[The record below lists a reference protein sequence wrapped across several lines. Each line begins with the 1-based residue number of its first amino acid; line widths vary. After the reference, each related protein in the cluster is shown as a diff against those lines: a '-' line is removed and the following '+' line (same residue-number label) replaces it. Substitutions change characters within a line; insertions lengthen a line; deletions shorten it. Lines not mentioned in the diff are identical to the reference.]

1 MKNNL
6 NYGVIGNCRTAALI
20 SERGS
25 IEWLCFPDFDSP
37 SVFAALLDRTKG
49 GSFGF
54 DVPDGY
60 AVRQSYVPHTN
71 ILSTRF
77 ASDEG
82 EFEVLDY
89 MPCYRSF
96 EKEHYLPA
104 ELYRYIR
111 FVKGRPRFRIRYD
124 PAPNYAQGEVRIRRT
139 AGFIESYS
147 SADNKDRQYLYSSI
161 PLQAVAGRE
170 EIRLEKDEFLL
181 LSYNEK
187 VIPIDIER
195 EKIEYCRTLVYWLNW
210 TNRTRQYT
218 CYNEVVERSMLVLKL
233 LSYYNGAMLAAL
245 TTSLPETVGEVRNWD
260 YRFCWLRDA
269 SMSIETMFR
278 VGHTGAARRFMKFI
292 QSSFMSRHDYQI
304 MYGIRGERKLT
315 EVILEHL
322 DGYKGSKPVRI
333 GNDAYHQ
340 KQNDSFGY
348 LMDLVW
354 QYYRL
359 MPGTLDEIEDMWEMV
374 KSILATVAEEW
385 RNPDKGIWEIRGE
398 EQHFVSSKV
407 MCWVALDRGARIAA
421 KLGKEEFAARWRE
434 EAEAIRRD
442 VMEHGWKSEIQS
454 FSQAYGNLA
463 LDSSLLLMEPYGFI
477 AANDPHYRKTVE
489 VVRKALFRKGLMYRY
504 NSEDD
509 FGVPSSA
516 FTMCTFWLIRA
527 LFVTGQRNEAK
538 TLFSQVLRYGNH
550 LGLFSEHLDFDT
562 KEQLGNFPQ
571 AYSHLAIVNTALLFA
586 EEKERL
592 KTGRNSNR
600 HCIHAQCNGCQ
611 KQFPNTHHNRF

>member
-60 AVRQSYVPHTN
+60 AVRQNYVPHTN

-489 VVRKALFRKGLMYRY
+489 AVRKALFRKGLMYRY

-586 EEKERL
+586 EEQERL
-592 KTGRNSNR
+592 DFIR
-600 HCIHAQCNGCQ
+600 
-611 KQFPNTHHNRF
+611 P

>member
-407 MCWVALDRGARIAA
+407 MCWVALDRGAHIAA

-489 VVRKALFRKGLMYRY
+489 AVRKALFRKGLMYRY

-592 KTGRNSNR
+592 DFIR
-600 HCIHAQCNGCQ
+600 
-611 KQFPNTHHNRF
+611 P

>member
-170 EIRLEKDEFLL
+170 EIRLEKDEFLP

-245 TTSLPETVGEVRNWD
+245 TTSLPETVGGVRNWD

-359 MPGTLDEIEDMWEMV
+359 MPGTLDEIEGMWEMV

-421 KLGKEEFAARWRE
+421 KLGKEEFATRWRE

-489 VVRKALFRKGLMYRY
+489 AVRKALFRKGLMYRY

-592 KTGRNSNR
+592 DFIR
-600 HCIHAQCNGCQ
+600 
-611 KQFPNTHHNRF
+611 P

>member
-89 MPCYRSF
+89 MPCYRLF

-111 FVKGRPRFRIRYD
+111 FVKGQPRFRIRYD

-374 KSILATVAEEW
+374 KSILATVSEEW

-489 VVRKALFRKGLMYRY
+489 AVRKALFRKGLMYRY

-586 EEKERL
+586 EEQERL
-592 KTGRNSNR
+592 DFIR
-600 HCIHAQCNGCQ
+600 
-611 KQFPNTHHNRF
+611 P

>member
-37 SVFAALLDRTKG
+37 SVFAALLDRTNG
-49 GSFGF
+49 GSFGC

-60 AVRQSYVPHTN
+60 AVRLSYVPHTN
-71 ILSTRF
+71 IRSTRF

-245 TTSLPETVGEVRNWD
+245 TTSLPETVGGVRNWD

-489 VVRKALFRKGLMYRY
+489 AVRKALFRKGLMYRY

-592 KTGRNSNR
+592 DFIR
-600 HCIHAQCNGCQ
+600 
-611 KQFPNTHHNRF
+611 P

>member
-245 TTSLPETVGEVRNWD
+245 TTSLPETVGGVRNWD

-489 VVRKALFRKGLMYRY
+489 AVRKALFRKGLMYRY

-592 KTGRNSNR
+592 NFIR
-600 HCIHAQCNGCQ
+600 
-611 KQFPNTHHNRF
+611 P

>member
-111 FVKGRPRFRIRYD
+111 FVKGRPRFRIRDD

-245 TTSLPETVGEVRNWD
+245 TTSLPETVGGVRNWD

-489 VVRKALFRKGLMYRY
+489 AVRKALFRKGLMYRY

-592 KTGRNSNR
+592 DFIR
-600 HCIHAQCNGCQ
+600 
-611 KQFPNTHHNRF
+611 P

>member
-124 PAPNYAQGEVRIRRT
+124 PAPNYAQGKVRIRRT

-489 VVRKALFRKGLMYRY
+489 AVRKALFRKGLMYRY

-592 KTGRNSNR
+592 DFIR
-600 HCIHAQCNGCQ
+600 
-611 KQFPNTHHNRF
+611 P

>member
-147 SADNKDRQYLYSSI
+147 SADNKNRQYLYSSI

-489 VVRKALFRKGLMYRY
+489 AVRKALFRKGLMYRY

-592 KTGRNSNR
+592 DFIR
-600 HCIHAQCNGCQ
+600 
-611 KQFPNTHHNRF
+611 P